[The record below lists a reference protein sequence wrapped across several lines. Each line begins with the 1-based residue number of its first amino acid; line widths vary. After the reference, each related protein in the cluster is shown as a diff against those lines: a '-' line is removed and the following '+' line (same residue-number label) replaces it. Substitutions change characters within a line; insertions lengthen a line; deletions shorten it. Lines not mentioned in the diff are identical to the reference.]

1 MKRLTLCLLSFL
13 IGLPN
18 AFAWA
23 KYTHAIVQQ
32 NAAHAALWDGCIV
45 LLGVVGVLTVWEKS
59 ERSVFVLLA
68 GAAGGMLGTYWTVG
82 GG

>member
-1 MKRLTLCLLSFL
+1 MRKQFYCLLSFA

-23 KYTHAIVQQ
+23 KYTHAIVLQD
-32 NAAHAALWDGCIV
+32 ALWAALWDGAIV

-59 ERSVFVLLA
+59 DRSTLVLIC
-68 GAAGGMLGTYWTVG
+68 GACGGMVGTYLTVAW
-82 GG
+82 